1 MIDIQL
7 LQPHAVN
14 GKGYHPGDWLKV
26 PLRRARQLCAD
37 GTAWTPQHEQLYD
50 NGCGV
55 VLTGNVQSGRKQ
67 LKNLT
72 IEIAEGTAVIE
83 YDRTLIWDATLPIQ
97 VAMLPVGLSLL
108 DNWQVCVPLFDYG
121 TLAAGVGDE
130 EDRERTRVIIHDLR
144 VPLYEP
150 RLMFVKDCEEGHHL
164 VRLWQQEIVK
174 GDYRLAF
181 ARALYQ
187 VRPLICALPADWH
200 G

>member
-7 LQPHAVN
+7 LRPYPVN
-14 GKGYHPGDWLKV
+14 GTTYHPGDWLKV
-26 PLRRARQLCAD
+26 KLRQARQLCAD
-37 GTAWTPQHEQLYD
+37 GTAWAPRPEQLYD

-55 VLTGNVQSGRKQ
+55 VLTGNAESGRKQ

-72 IEIAEGTAVIE
+72 IAITEGPAAIE
-83 YDRTLIWDATLPIQ
+83 YDRTLIWDAALPIQ
-97 VAMLPVGLSLL
+97 VAILPVGFSLL
-108 DNWQVCVPLFDYG
+108 DNWQVCVPLFDYE

-130 EDRERTRVIIHDLR
+130 ADRERTRAIIRDLR

-164 VRLWQQEIVK
+164 VRLWQQEMAK